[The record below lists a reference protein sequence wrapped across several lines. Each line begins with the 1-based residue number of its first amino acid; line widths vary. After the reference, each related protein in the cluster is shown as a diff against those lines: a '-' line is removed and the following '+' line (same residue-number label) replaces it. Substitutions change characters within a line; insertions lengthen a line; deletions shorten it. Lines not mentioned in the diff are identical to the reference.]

1 MTAGPVWL
9 SIEDILD
16 IHAQQLALFGGA
28 GGIRD
33 FGLIESAL
41 LRPENLYHYEGERD
55 VLTLAV
61 RLGIGIAEN
70 HGFVD
75 GNKRTGAAAMIEL
88 LAVNGYVL
96 TMPNDTTLGRWI
108 EAVIENEMLEQEFI
122 EALSRFTEPWQ

>member
-1 MTAGPVWL
+1 VTAGPVWL